1 MKQLIAVVS
10 LSAFVLGIALQT
22 WLESQHKVDSLGLW
36 YTILCAL
43 LYAIPIA
50 ALLTGALVLIRRVRA

>member
-1 MKQLIAVVS
+1 MKLLIAVVS
-10 LSAFVLGIALQT
+10 SIAFVLAIALQL

-43 LYAIPIA
+43 LYAIPVA
-50 ALLTGALVLIRRVRA
+50 ALFTGAVVLIRRVRG